1 MAKIAY
7 IRVSSEGQNLDRQED
22 MFISNADKVFREK
35 LSGKDKDRPELMRML
50 EYVRDGDVI
59 IVESLSRLGRSM
71 RDLLSIVDDLRA
83 KKVGLISLKE
93 SIDTETPQGRFMT
106 QVFAALSELER
117 EAIRERQK
125 EGIEAAKKRGK
136 HLGRPR
142 KGKPADWDAVYSEWK
157 SGRLTAVQARRK
169 MGLPHATFYQM
180 VKLNEK
186 NTNDGDNQ

>member
-35 LSGKDKDRPELMRML
+35 LSGKDKNRPELIRML
-50 EYVRDGDVI
+50 EYVREGDVVV
-59 IVESLSRLGRSM
+59 VESLSRLGRST
-71 RDLLSIVDDLRA
+71 RDLLSIVDELRA
-83 KKVGLISLKE
+83 KKVGLVSFKE
-93 SIDTETPQGRFMT
+93 KIDTETHQGRFIL

-117 EAIRERQK
+117 ESIKERQR

-142 KGKPADWDAVYSEWK
+142 KAYPDTWGSVIIEWK
-157 SGRLTAVQARRK
+157 AGKITAVKARERL
-169 MGLPHATFYQM
+169 GLAHSTFYSM
-180 VKLNEK
+180 LRNCRS
-186 NTNDGDNQ
+186 